1 MLVAGLFFHA
11 GLGSLVGVVVGAVEI
26 LQRYRDAPFRA
37 VFNAWGVGY
46 IVLNVAGVV
55 RCVLGPLLLDRAA
68 AVRRRQA
75 HRSAATAGVVRGR
88 RFRRRHG
95 DPRAGLSTIRRPNGQ
110 KFGFG
115 PAIVVETLLAVVDRQ
130 LDRSSPRE
138 RYRTVRLLMNGIDLQ
153 RASRRLPKELFLA
166 LQSVPEK
173 EAAHITGRI
182 EEIDRMDDLSAQG
195 KAILQQA
202 TEAGYGPQR
211 RRFRSLK
218 GFLAATLRMSPRAV
232 DHAVRK
238 LESEG
243 IVSAPHT
250 EPEDG
255 VTLQFTPTE
264 AGQPQQ
270 SG

>member
-1 MLVAGLFFHA
+1 M
-11 GLGSLVGVVVGAVEI
+11 
-26 LQRYRDAPFRA
+26 
-37 VFNAWGVGY
+37 
-46 IVLNVAGVV
+46 
-55 RCVLGPLLLDRAA
+55 
-68 AVRRRQA
+68 
-75 HRSAATAGVVRGR
+75 
-88 RFRRRHG
+88 
-95 DPRAGLSTIRRPNGQ
+95 
-110 KFGFG
+110 
-115 PAIVVETLLAVVDRQ
+115 VETLLAVVDRQ

-138 RYRTVRLLMNGIDLQ
+138 RYRTVRLLMNGIDFQ
-153 RASRRLPKELFLA
+153 RASSRLPKELFLA
-166 LQSVPEK
+166 LQSVPEE

-195 KAILQQA
+195 KSDLLQQA

-218 GFLAATLRMSPRAV
+218 GFLAATLRMCPRAV